1 MGSPSFMEK
10 EVLIN
15 FLMTAISNHTKYN
28 EQDLYKWSLNQLR
41 ERVKP
46 IIEDNKPLACF
57 DLGRSVDYIIG
68 SDKYCNDELNALCGA
83 ITSLFYLFD
92 IKEDDEE
99 EENT

>member
-57 DLGRSVDYIIG
+57 DLERSVDYIIG

-83 ITSLFYLFD
+83 ITSLFCLFG
-92 IKEDDEE
+92 IKEDDEG